1 MRFSD
6 ILTFMDEQA
15 EIIGLPIYF
24 GSDDNLN
31 EQVNAIDGVFL
42 TFDVP
47 GGGMNKLPPA
57 VRRYDVVLQCLDKS
71 HYMTD
76 NLQELLTLERTDLYI
91 NRLMSTF
98 VCHFEVEGLKFV
110 KIQGLYDSEKSGW
123 RVTFSVTNDL
133 LNYG

>member
-6 ILTFMDEQA
+6 ITTFMDEQA

-31 EQVNAIDGVFL
+31 EQVNAIDGIFL

-110 KIQGLYDSEKSGW
+110 KIQGLYDSQKSGW

>member
-1 MRFSD
+1 
-6 ILTFMDEQA
+6 
-15 EIIGLPIYF
+15 
-24 GSDDNLN
+24 
-31 EQVNAIDGVFL
+31 
-42 TFDVP
+42 
-47 GGGMNKLPPA
+47 MNKLPPA

-110 KIQGLYDSEKSGW
+110 KIQELYDSQKSGW

>member
-1 MRFSD
+1 MIVSD
-6 ILTFMDEQA
+6 VVNFMNEQA
-15 EIIGLPIYF
+15 VKLGLPIYF

-31 EQVNAIDGVFL
+31 EQVNAIDGMFL
-42 TFDVP
+42 TFDAP

-57 VRRYDVVLQCLDKS
+57 VRRYDVVLQCLDTS

-98 VCHFEVEGLKFV
+98 VCHFEVEDLKFV

>member
-1 MRFSD
+1 MIFSD
-6 ILTFMDEQA
+6 VVNFMNEQA

-31 EQVNAIDGVFL
+31 EQVNAIDGIFL

-47 GGGMNKLPPA
+47 GGGMNKRPPA
-57 VRRYDVVLQCLDKS
+57 VRSCDVVLQCLDKS

-98 VCHFEVEGLKFV
+98 VCRFEVEGLKFV
-110 KIQGLYDSEKSGW
+110 KIQGLYDSQKSGW
-123 RVTFSVTNDL
+123 RATFSVTNDL

>member
-1 MRFSD
+1 MIFSD
-6 ILTFMDEQA
+6 VVNFMNEQA

-31 EQVNAIDGVFL
+31 EQVNAIDGMFL

>member
-1 MRFSD
+1 MIFSD
-6 ILTFMDEQA
+6 VVSFMNEQA

-31 EQVNAIDGVFL
+31 EQVNAIDGIFL

-47 GGGMNKLPPA
+47 GGEMNKLPPA
-57 VRRYDVVLQCLDKS
+57 VRRYDVVLQCLGKS

-76 NLQELLTLERTDLYI
+76 NLQELLTLERTDSYI

-123 RVTFSVTNDL
+123 RVTFSVTNDS

>member
-1 MRFSD
+1 MIFSD
-6 ILTFMDEQA
+6 VVNFMNEQA

-31 EQVNAIDGVFL
+31 EQVNAIDGIFL

-71 HYMTD
+71 YYLTD
-76 NLQELLTLERTDLYI
+76 NVAELDTLMRTDLAL
-91 NRLMSTF
+91 NKLMSTF

-110 KIQGLYDSEKSGW
+110 KIQGLYDSQKSGW
-123 RVTFSVTNDL
+123 RLTFSVTNDL